1 MNNQYLRLMQE
12 PAMMDALK
20 NSSVSIEDANL
31 RSREYAKMFSRNE
44 ELRSM
49 VTTFSRRP
57 SLATLKLPFLATS
70 ISMHL

>member
-44 ELRSM
+44 ELREM
-49 VTTFSRRP
+49 FGLGNGNNLYAFSF
-57 SLATLKLPFLATS
+57 TNIKYW
-70 ISMHL
+70 